1 MRPVVKGPVALTAY
15 TFGVVRGFVASM
27 IRVAA
32 GEQGPVIPG
41 YLPGPVAAPVEED
54 VEPEDITPVIHLHP
68 RTEESRESR
77 ES

>member
-1 MRPVVKGPVALTAY
+1 MRSPVALAAY
-15 TFGVVRGFVASM
+15 SFGIVRGFVASM

-54 VEPEDITPVIHLHP
+54 VRPEEVTPVIHVFP
-68 RTEESRESR
+68 RDEGSSVG
-77 ES
+77 